1 MPTSRDIKGS
11 RRALFCSVDAPSLIG
26 NLFQV
31 SFQCPFYLYL
41 FEIICWAIQSL
52 MLSLLRED
60 KTLMVIQRGSAIMKG
75 SCLMVCAVWA
85 DIGEHARTH
94 FVCALSVKR

>member
-11 RRALFCSVDAPSLIG
+11 RRALLCSVDAPSLIG

-31 SFQCPFYLYL
+31 SFPCPFYLYL

-52 MLSLLRED
+52 MVLLCED
-60 KTLMVIQRGSAIMKG
+60 KTVMVIQRGGAIVKG
-75 SCLMVCAVWA
+75 SCLMVCTVWA